1 MTHNDLKKGDR
12 VRAKGLFGQGPR
24 YAVVMD
30 NRKGIGRMLHIE
42 ESNGHYPDMGD
53 VYIDEITHV
62 EVDGEWQSVELS
74 PAHAKKMKKVRGFET
89 AMGW

>member
-12 VRAKGLFGQGPR
+12 VRAAGLFGHGPR
-24 YAVVMD
+24 YALVMD

-53 VYIDEITHV
+53 VYVDEIDAY
-62 EVDGEWQSVELS
+62 EVAGEWRPIELS
-74 PAHAKKMKKVRGFET
+74 PAHAKRMKSIRQMGF
-89 AMGW
+89 

>member
-12 VRAKGLFGQGPR
+12 VAAIGLFGQGPR

-42 ESNGHYPDMGD
+42 ESNGHFPDMGD
-53 VYIDEITHV
+53 VYVDEISLVFDVGT
-62 EVDGEWQSVELS
+62 EQWKPVELS
-74 PAHAKKMKKVRGFET
+74 PAHAKRLKAIRKMGY
-89 AMGW
+89 